1 VLKNKSQTASQGGYW
16 LEARRLER
24 QEAKKGRKGFASSF
38 PASQPSIF
46 GHKNALTIAAQR
58 WMAVLGAACQHPVKA
73 LNQACG

>member
-1 VLKNKSQTASQGGYW
+1 VLKNKYQAVSQGDFW

-46 GHKNALTIAAQR
+46 GPKTHLQKPHNAGSQR
-58 WMAVLGAACQHPVKA
+58 QTPFFNTLKKGSSVR
-73 LNQACG
+73 